1 METGAGRGGEIVIP
15 EKFDYFAPASLEEAT
30 GVLAQNPEAKVL
42 AGGMSLVPAM
52 KHRLSQPPS
61 LVDIGRIPGLDEID
75 VKRNGIRVGALV
87 PHAAF
92 VDCADLSGQ
101 PVFGETASVIGD
113 VQVRNRGTFGGS
125 LVHADP
131 AADWPALFLA
141 LQGEATIVGSSGSR
155 SVRADDFFVG
165 MLTSALAPGEV
176 LTAVD
181 LPIERKR
188 AGVAYAKLRQP
199 ASGFAVVGVAAQV
212 VVDRKGRIDT
222 ASLGVTGINAVPFRA
237 ASVEARLRGL
247 EPGADLA
254 ALCAGAE
261 EADPMGDLHASE
273 EYRGHLL
280 GVFAAR
286 AVARAWERAR
296 S

>member
-1 METGAGRGGEIVIP
+1 MIP
-15 EKFDYFAPASLEEAT
+15 ETFDYLAPASLEEASRT
-30 GVLAQNPEAKVL
+30 LAQNPDAKVL
-42 AGGMSLVPAM
+42 AGGMSLIPAM
-52 KHRLSQPPS
+52 KHRLSQPAT
-61 LVDIGRIPGLDEID
+61 LVDIGRIRGLAGIE
-75 VKRNGIRVGALV
+75 VKRGGVRIGTLT
-87 PHAAF
+87 PHADL
-92 VDCADLSGQ
+92 VDHPDLADH

-141 LQGEATIVGSSGSR
+141 LDGEAEIVGTSGNR

-165 MLTSALAPGEV
+165 MLTSAVGEGDV

-181 LPIERKR
+181 LKLERKR
-188 AGVAYAKLRQP
+188 TGVAYAKLRQR
-199 ASGFAVVGVAAQV
+199 ASGFAVVGVASQV
-212 VVDRKGRIDT
+212 VVDRKGRIEEVC
-222 ASLGVTGINAVPFRA
+222 LGVTGVNPVPFRA
-237 ASVEARLRGL
+237 RSLEARLRGT

-273 EYRGHLL
+273 EYRSHLL
-280 GVFAAR
+280 GIFAAR

-296 S
+296 A